1 MTMMM
6 KSLILITDCICVN
19 QELIHAHQ
27 PQSVY
32 STVMIE
38 KRLMG
43 VACKEW
49 DTSDKL
55 DSNFNQ
61 QAQKDVSTKSE
72 MRVLTA
78 LLGEDVDSFN
88 MSSFVIMRCLRGLNG
103 CGRF

>member
-1 MTMMM
+1 MTMTMMMM

-38 KRLMG
+38 KRLMA

-49 DTSDKL
+49 DNSDKL

-72 MRVLTA
+72 MRVLTQRCEY
-78 LLGEDVDSFN
+78 LLGCL
-88 MSSFVIMRCLRGLNG
+88 MST
-103 CGRF
+103 